1 LTPRARKANDLHAA
15 DGGEARQ
22 EATAMTDTH
31 VPHPHIARRKTQ
43 GVVTT
48 ADEHVGFNGWLAAL
62 ITRSFGSMWAFYV
75 LVLWMFAWMFLAS
88 VGFSIFKFDQ
98 YPFTFL
104 LFLSNLV
111 QLWALPVLAVGQ
123 QVLSRASDRR
133 ALQTYQDTEAVLE
146 LTDQMHVLIKTNNKL
161 TNQIHDLIEVNN
173 GLTAEIHKAIAT
185 PKT

>member
-1 LTPRARKANDLHAA
+1 MT
-15 DGGEARQ
+15 EA
-22 EATAMTDTH
+22 H

-48 ADEHVGFNGWLAAL
+48 ADEHVGFNGWLAAA
-62 ITRSFGSMWAFYV
+62 ITKGFGSMWAFYV
-75 LVLWMFAWMFLAS
+75 LVFWMFAWMFLAS
-88 VGFSIFKFDQ
+88 VGVSIFRFDK

-146 LTDQMHVLIKTNNKL
+146 LTDQLHGLIKANNKL
-161 TNQIHDLIEVNN
+161 TNEIHGLIEVNN
-173 GLTAEIHKAIAT
+173 GLTAEIHRVVAG
-185 PKT
+185 PKI

>member
-1 LTPRARKANDLHAA
+1 MT
-15 DGGEARQ
+15 EA
-22 EATAMTDTH
+22 H
-31 VPHPHIARRKTQ
+31 VPHPHLARRKAQ

-48 ADEHVGFNGWLAAL
+48 ADEHVGFNGWLAAA
-62 ITRSFGSMWAFYV
+62 ITRGFGSMWAFYI
-75 LVLWMFAWMFLAS
+75 LVFWMFAWMFLAS
-88 VGFSIFKFDQ
+88 AGVSIFSFDK

-146 LTDQMHVLIKTNNKL
+146 LTDQIHGLIATNNKL
-161 TNQIHDLIEVNN
+161 TNKIHGLIEVNN
-173 GLTAEIHKAIAT
+173 GLTAEIHRVVSA